1 MAKKII
7 YLWVPVFVWCSLIFI
22 LSAIPKLSTNLG
34 VWDLI
39 LRKGAHLTEYAV
51 LFLLA
56 RRALEG
62 SFAKIAV
69 SGSAAVSVLF
79 SVLYAVSDEF
89 HQSFVPGR
97 SATFSDV
104 CIDSCGV
111 LIGLVIYLVWRQKGL
126 RVNKI

>member
-1 MAKKII
+1 M
-7 YLWVPVFVWCSLIFI
+7 LWCSLIFV
-22 LSAIPKLSTNLG
+22 LSAIPFLSTKLG
-34 VWDLI
+34 ALDYF

-56 RRALEG
+56 RRAIEG
-62 SFAKIAV
+62 SFAKISV
-69 SGSAAVSVLF
+69 SGFVALSVIF

-97 SATFSDV
+97 SASVSDV
-104 CIDSCGV
+104 CIDSSGV
-111 LIGLVIYLVWRQKGL
+111 LIGLLIYLLWSRKGL